1 VLLVAAQHMGNLS
14 AESAAEVSAEMGA
27 AAAPLSLTAG
37 QRP

>member
-1 VLLVAAQHMGNLS
+1 VVAAQHLGDLS
-14 AESAAEVSAEMGA
+14 AENAAEVCAEIGA